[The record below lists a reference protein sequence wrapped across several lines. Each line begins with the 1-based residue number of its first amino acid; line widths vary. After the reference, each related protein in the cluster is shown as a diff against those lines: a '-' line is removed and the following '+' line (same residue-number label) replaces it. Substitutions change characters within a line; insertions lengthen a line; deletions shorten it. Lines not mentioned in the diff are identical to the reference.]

1 MSGWV
6 DRRTSTLSSE
16 DNDNRTSSPEGS
28 PTPANDAC
36 SNENGSYRS
45 SKFPLR
51 KIGDMFRS
59 TLRSSGNYS
68 SKAYD
73 ESVVQECKI
82 SEDSIEDAENSKTA
96 EGQPTEQRR
105 PSVPTAE
112 VVAVLINEKPVRMEG
127 GLPCGTTGS
136 RTKRTATLNR
146 TFKRRKSVNA
156 SLKRSISTLP
166 LNGGLDHNVS
176 NGPKRQSIS
185 SQGTSGD
192 VESEVVLGKGLGRER
207 VNSTSHYS
215 TEKSGSSGYYSTNIY
230 FAGSSVVDDHIY
242 YEPVV
247 TAAAA
252 TATSGG
258 DRKNLTNT
266 VKRAPGAIGGRSDG
280 PLKNSRAI
288 GDSKNSLSKSSSRS
302 LNKYY
307 YPAPSGDE
315 PSDKAT
321 KMRTKPPGNEKL
333 TDIMEGPDGQI
344 PRPIWPLDTDDS
356 LADIN
361 LEAFSMRDTGQ
372 RNLMGFESPTSN
384 SDNEIYSG
392 NKKDQEESERKKS
405 QYEEYL
411 EFHNTRN
418 ILEQIRGKLDAL
430 LEQRNDMQ
438 KTNNDSLKPTPAE
451 VELEEEI
458 AKLKSD
464 LECYLQSMNQKN
476 ENEIKR
482 FYRGISMDAKV
493 LAVQHAVEQRQRSRS
508 SSINVE
514 NVYEVLGNSK
524 SSTQPYYSAISP
536 RSVKSFSGEERK
548 TEDHPTYFEAV
559 YVHDG
564 GFNVRHLDRPMPNP
578 FAQEVRTAQMLQN
591 QRALNCQQRY
601 LGSEEMAYCG
611 NLRGCERRPSQVS
624 IEMPENGRDYIR
636 VVDGGDIV
644 HGAGMIPSEGGA
656 IIVDGGTKRRADVR
670 NSNNLGKSGD
680 ISGFTLQRVILMESL
695 GKNGKMFGDKEKM
708 LLEYHLN
715 KPSYWEMYYGAN
727 REEQKPHQTLIRK
740 MKIGG
745 KNAISVSYPSTR
757 PESDFT
763 LDMPRAE
770 QLRVKMKKEKQ
781 FRSRCRWFFY
791 FLSVVFFL
799 LSVMVVSL
807 VLTRGKR
814 MFGSMI

>member
-1 MSGWV
+1 M
-6 DRRTSTLSSE
+6 
-16 DNDNRTSSPEGS
+16 
-28 PTPANDAC
+28 
-36 SNENGSYRS
+36 
-45 SKFPLR
+45 
-51 KIGDMFRS
+51 
-59 TLRSSGNYS
+59 
-68 SKAYD
+68 
-73 ESVVQECKI
+73 
-82 SEDSIEDAENSKTA
+82 
-96 EGQPTEQRR
+96 
-105 PSVPTAE
+105 
-112 VVAVLINEKPVRMEG
+112 
-127 GLPCGTTGS
+127 
-136 RTKRTATLNR
+136 
-146 TFKRRKSVNA
+146 
-156 SLKRSISTLP
+156 
-166 LNGGLDHNVS
+166 
-176 NGPKRQSIS
+176 
-185 SQGTSGD
+185 
-192 VESEVVLGKGLGRER
+192 VLGKGLGRER

-242 YEPVV
+242 YEP
-247 TAAAA
+247 AA
-252 TATSGG
+252 GR
-258 DRKNLTNT
+258 DRKHPTNT
-266 VKRAPGAIGGRSDG
+266 VKRAPGTIGRSDG
-280 PLKNSRAI
+280 ALKNSRATR
-288 GDSKNSLSKSSSRS
+288 DAKNSLSKNSRA

-315 PSDKAT
+315 SSDAVN
-321 KMRTKPPGNEKL
+321 MRTKPLGNEKL

-361 LEAFSMRDTGQ
+361 LEAFSMRDANQ

-392 NKKDQEESERKKS
+392 NKKDQEDSERKKS

-438 KTNNDSLKPTPAE
+438 KENNDSLKPTQAE

-493 LAVQHAVEQRQRSRS
+493 LAVQHAVEQRHRSRS

-524 SSTQPYYSAISP
+524 SSTQPYYTAISP

-564 GFNVRHLDRPMPNP
+564 FNARHLDRPMPNP

-601 LGSEEMAYCG
+601 LGSDEMAYCS
-611 NLRGCERRPSQVS
+611 NLIGCERRSSKVS
-624 IEMPENGRDYIR
+624 IEMPESGRDYIR
-636 VVDGGDIV
+636 VVDGGEVV
-644 HGAGMIPSEGGA
+644 HGAGLAGDGA
-656 IIVDGGTKRRADVR
+656 IIVDGGTKRRAEAR
-670 NSNNLGKSGD
+670 NSNNLGKNGD

-745 KNAISVSYPSTR
+745 KNAISVSYVSTAN
-757 PESDFT
+757 DIY
-763 LDMPRAE
+763 
-770 QLRVKMKKEKQ
+770 V
-781 FRSRCRWFFY
+781 FR
-791 FLSVVFFL
+791 L
-799 LSVMVVSL
+799 
-807 VLTRGKR
+807 
-814 MFGSMI
+814 